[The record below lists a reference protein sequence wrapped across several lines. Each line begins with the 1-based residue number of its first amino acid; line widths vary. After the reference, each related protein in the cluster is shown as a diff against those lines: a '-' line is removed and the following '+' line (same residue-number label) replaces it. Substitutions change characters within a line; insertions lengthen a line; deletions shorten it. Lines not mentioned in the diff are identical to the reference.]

1 MKRWIAAAL
10 ALASAWPAQGQT
22 LASAFEQAWARHPQ
36 ALALPAEEDAAAAR
50 SARASALWPAPPAVS
65 LANRNDRLGQDRG
78 QQEWEAEIAVPLW
91 LPGQQP
97 AQRAEAEQGLLELE
111 ARRAVLKWRLAGEL
125 RQAWW
130 AVAAARAVRELAQR
144 RFTTAQALEAAV
156 LRRHQA
162 GEAARFDV
170 NLAQNE
176 TLAAAAALVEA
187 ETQVAAAERAL
198 QSLTGRPA
206 PETLSEEA
214 TTHARE
220 RAADHPLLAAA
231 AATARLARS
240 RLQLAEASRRAAPEI
255 ALRVVRARDD
265 FAQPYANSVGVKL
278 TIPFSSEPRVR
289 EESAQARAEVQRAE
303 AELALVR
310 ARLQLDLAKARSEL
324 DAAERRLALAQTRQ
338 RLAEENLA
346 LAEKAFALGE
356 MDLPT
361 LLRIRASA
369 FEAEG
374 ALGQERVAL
383 AAARSQFNQIIG
395 VLP

>member
-1 MKRWIAAAL
+1 
-10 ALASAWPAQGQT
+10 
-22 LASAFEQAWARHPQ
+22 
-36 ALALPAEEDAAAAR
+36 
-50 SARASALWPAPPAVS
+50 
-65 LANRNDRLGQDRG
+65 
-78 QQEWEAEIAVPLW
+78 
-91 LPGQQP
+91 
-97 AQRAEAEQGLLELE
+97 
-111 ARRAVLKWRLAGEL
+111 
-125 RQAWW
+125 
-130 AVAAARAVRELAQR
+130 
-144 RFTTAQALEAAV
+144 
-156 LRRHQA
+156 
-162 GEAARFDV
+162 
-170 NLAQNE
+170 
-176 TLAAAAALVEA
+176 
-187 ETQVAAAERAL
+187 L
-198 QSLTGRPA
+198 QSLTGRPV

-214 TTHARE
+214 TTPARE

>member
-36 ALALPAEEDAAAAR
+36 ALALPSEEDAAAAR
-50 SARASALWPAPPAVS
+50 SARASALWPAPPAIS

-162 GEAARFDV
+162 GEAARF
-170 NLAQNE
+170 E
-176 TLAAAAALVEA
+176 VE
-187 ETQVAAAERAL
+187 
-198 QSLTGRPA
+198 SLRK
-206 PETLSEEA
+206 
-214 TTHARE
+214 
-220 RAADHPLLAAA
+220 
-231 AATARLARS
+231 
-240 RLQLAEASRRAAPEI
+240 RRAALAASLQGTVALTAPVAGEI
-255 ALRVVRARDD
+255 GAIYVAVGQVVEARETLFEVIDPNRLAVEALAYD
-265 FAQPYANSVGVKL
+265 A
-278 TIPFSSEPRVR
+278 
-289 EESAQARAEVQRAE
+289 AQATGLGRAFAPLPGGAV
-303 AELALVR
+303 ELAFVGAGRVLREQSVPLLFLPR
-310 ARLQLDLAKARSEL
+310 RWRS
-324 DAAERRLALAQTRQ
+324 
-338 RLAEENLA
+338 
-346 LAEKAFALGE
+346 
-356 MDLPT
+356 
-361 LLRIRASA
+361 AS
-369 FEAEG
+369 
-374 ALGQERVAL
+374 
-383 AAARSQFNQIIG
+383 RSR
-395 VLP
+395 